1 MKVSALFKIIVK
13 EFKKDIFIAILLFVL
28 VDFAYANFT
37 GIRLDQESGSVLWQ
51 GGDDTY
57 YFGFSTVL
65 LKLLNVSVVFMTA
78 GKMVDKLSGDS
89 MLYILARI
97 RDYRKFMYAYS
108 AVVILSGEMLLAA
121 SHAVFYCFAGFSL
134 GQAASN
140 LFYLLL
146 DMLGF
151 GGMMIVSIILSNCY
165 LVENSFLY
173 VIAVYLVN
181 TVLPIPILP
190 AMSTVRF
197 ADLKSRIGSIPI
209 VLLMAGLD
217 LGVVV
222 FYRVLIKKRRVKV
235 C

>member
-1 MKVSALFKIIVK
+1 
-13 EFKKDIFIAILLFVL
+13 
-28 VDFAYANFT
+28 
-37 GIRLDQESGSVLWQ
+37 
-51 GGDDTY
+51 
-57 YFGFSTVL
+57 
-65 LKLLNVSVVFMTA
+65 
-78 GKMVDKLSGDS
+78 
-89 MLYILARI
+89 
-97 RDYRKFMYAYS
+97 
-108 AVVILSGEMLLAA
+108 
-121 SHAVFYCFAGFSL
+121 
-134 GQAASN
+134 
-140 LFYLLL
+140 
-146 DMLGF
+146 
-151 GGMMIVSIILSNCY
+151 MIVSIILSNCY